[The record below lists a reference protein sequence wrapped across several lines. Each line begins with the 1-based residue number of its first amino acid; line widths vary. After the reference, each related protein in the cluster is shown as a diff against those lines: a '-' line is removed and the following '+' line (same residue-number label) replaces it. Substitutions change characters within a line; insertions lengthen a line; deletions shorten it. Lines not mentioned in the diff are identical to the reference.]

1 MRIKRPSPAM
11 AVALLALFVALGG
24 TSYATVSLVVPR
36 NSVGTAQLRNDSVT
50 RAKLAHGEITS
61 VLIKKG
67 SLMASDFAPGQIPAG
82 PAGPTGPA
90 GAKGDK
96 GDKGDRGDTGA
107 TGAISQIAVRS
118 NSVSVPPGGV
128 GVVTVSA
135 DSDYRA
141 AGAGT
146 AWSLNHGDPGAGLST
161 ISLTPS
167 YDSSGVTGYTARGE
181 NKTANW
187 RTFTVYA
194 LVYHR

>member
-1 MRIKRPSPAM
+1 MRFKRPSPAM

-24 TSYATVSLVVPR
+24 TSYATVSLVVPQ
-36 NSVGTAQLRNDSVT
+36 NSVGTAQLKNDSVT

-67 SLMASDFAPGQIPAG
+67 SLMASDFAPGQILAG

-96 GDKGDRGDTGA
+96 GDKGDTGA

-128 GVVTVSA
+128 GVVTVGA

-161 ISLTPS
+161 ILLTPS
-167 YDSSGVTGYTARGE
+167 YDSSGVTGYARGE
-181 NKTANW
+181 NKTASW